1 MISAVSLKRKQTTL
15 LWCLST
21 DISACHLKKGMP
33 DFHAEQQL
41 VQNRVFYEKKKNY
54 ISQNVFYCLITV
66 HILFLF

>member
-1 MISAVSLKRKQTTL
+1 
-15 LWCLST
+15 
-21 DISACHLKKGMP
+21 MP